1 MDQQAFALL
10 MNKIQEQDDKF
21 DSIEEKLDDLLAW
34 KWKLSGITL
43 VVSAVIGI
51 VVQIVINR
59 LS

>member
-10 MNKIQEQDDKF
+10 MNKIQQQDNKF

-43 VVSAVIGI
+43 VVSSVIGI
-51 VVQIVINR
+51 AVQFLINK